1 MENDFFYVNHGN
13 VKPRQHCNYGGI
25 HLNTLGIKILAD
37 NFILALNILALQ
49 IISPFLKKTK
59 CKHPKSLFF
68 GLLNINS
75 TKNKFESVQEIIQN
89 TFDIFF
95 FNETKIDS
103 SFPSQEFSIR
113 KYRIFRKDGNA
124 HGRITFL
131 C

>member
-13 VKPRQHCNYGGI
+13 GKPRQHCNYGGI

-89 TFDIFF
+89 
-95 FNETKIDS
+95 
-103 SFPSQEFSIR
+103 IR
-113 KYRIFRKDGNA
+113 TDMF
-124 HGRITFL
+124 
-131 C
+131 